1 MTANVHRADRRDV
14 VISRNAEFDL
24 DFTWFPH
31 KYDSSVANFDFIIEQ
46 KLEEEIN
53 SK

>member
-1 MTANVHRADRRDV
+1 MQK
-14 VISRNAEFDL
+14 FDL

-31 KYDSSVANFDFIIEQ
+31 KYDSRVVNFDFIIEQ
-46 KLEEEIN
+46 KLEKAIY